1 MSGIIYKNKV
11 DFRVLSD
18 KLTFMFYVSNKNMNK
33 KKWCMLSY
41 DTTEPVD
48 AFVQEED
55 EIRRLFLK
63 FNKDHIKV
71 SNYYTPLVVPN
82 TDIIVEVFINSEGVF
97 GFKESKN
104 NVFGAFLTHQNYFNL
119 TKTRTG
125 GGQGAITQIQKP
137 KLGKNHEI
145 QMILP
150 NLTSP
155 AAKLNGLSFDMD
167 ILSEYAGQYTKYLGF
182 KVGLKDGVIVEGE
195 IPSTIVPLQTITN
208 NKPVTLNTT
217 YLTLTKENLAD
228 RQIRFDYKKVLIN
241 QDVDAR
247 SLELVES
254 KIYTVENKLDPSIN
268 LKEFNLTDSNILQI
282 PYNVSRE
289 VADDVVKTSIK
300 MIKGGKEIYPID
312 WVSEIRDNMV
322 FSSANKCLSLK
333 FPTPEQLTS
342 FTEKLKSQQIGSIE
356 TYPTLQANGTVG
368 DVKRN
373 YSKISQWIERS
384 TLNQFN
390 DVKFTYNSEGLI
402 KNILI
407 CPRKKS
413 NIGIDYSG
421 RQNKL
426 YTYGNEYILYGED
439 YVGEYNVDS
448 DGEVTTGNQKTDQS
462 KPLDPLYNTTP
473 IAEFSDTDFCF
484 TNFDTTDRSVM
495 YSAST
500 TGDTYDLNLT
510 GSSFTGNTIL
520 PISNIATSKRMGI
533 IGDSTKKY
541 KAYAFKDV
549 YSENGGYLNVDRNS
563 QSNYMTYSAK
573 TSGLYRFTYKA
584 YLNMDYLDTKWCQY
598 INNSYPSA
606 TTINYLN
613 NNYDVKR
620 LINTSIIQA
629 GKNELEISGADTN
642 FKYNTGTLKYYG
654 DKSADNTGIKSFD
667 FSVYIN
673 RVKSGSTSPTKIKEF
688 KVLRSDIDGKANNY
702 LTLQVTNVDKSIS
715 GFSVCNTNDVSA
727 TTIFNRV
734 IPVTLDTGFINLGK
748 GDKIQLLYNC
758 GWESTSEYSGET
770 SLRVQLGH
778 KLDYSGGTEESP
790 FFRGIKSSNTVVNK
804 ELFFDGDKKSKP
816 FKMNIKGSET
826 TVTLN
831 GTLYMTDRGCDTI
844 ILPKVNDVL
853 FNKLTFID
861 SDGKD
866 DRLVWDK
873 KSDKPTNNWQTLIES
888 NKIKDYILTKKSE
901 KKMGDMNENGI
912 FSFNMPTYDSEF
924 GLECDYQFPRTS
936 QSYIVCNKFKNYL
949 GDDFK
954 HYIVVTPECGLH
966 KPCSTNKPVSAYDI
980 LHKTTPDNWKLVNIN
995 KKITING
1002 KEITVVSDISD
1013 YTNII
1018 HDRPRDT
1025 SCQYYCKCG
1034 QDLSDKLNLDPMY
1047 GITKVLYDFE
1057 PEECIGCLKAAS
1069 KYCRELNGSCEPILL
1084 SKCSDK
1090 NVYLSQVE
1098 DKNNQEIVT
1107 KGVLPQIT
1115 IEEVVGTDVEVKETE
1130 DNSRYDCTI
1139 KGCSKSTKG
1148 DYRDL
1153 KSCEKECKKRKKKK
1167 YVCLDGICKQHINGD
1182 FNTLEECK
1190 KSCRQNV
1197 VTTQTNTTRVVMY
1210 SCLEGVCFE
1219 DPEGIYSSIDT
1230 CITNCETQ
1238 TQEPRDEGE
1247 ETITV
1252 LELRDDE
1259 SLEVD
1264 KGERRKEK
1272 EKDSGVCPREYYWCE
1287 ELRRCQ
1293 HESDPCP

>member
-18 KLTFMFYVSNKNMNK
+18 KLKFMFYLSSKTMNK
-33 KKWCMLSY
+33 KKWCMLTY
-41 DTTEPVD
+41 DTTEPVN
-48 AFVQEED
+48 AFVQVED
-55 EIRRLFLK
+55 ETRRLFLK
-63 FNKDHIKV
+63 FNKEFIDV
-71 SNYYTPLVVPN
+71 VNYYEPLEVPS
-82 TDIIVEVFINSEGVF
+82 TDVILEVYINDQGVF
-97 GFKESKN
+97 GFQETKN
-104 NVFGAFLTHQNYFNL
+104 YAFGAFLTHKNYFNL
-119 TKTRTG
+119 TTNRTG
-125 GGQGAITQIQKP
+125 GGKGAITHIPKP

-150 NLTSP
+150 SLTLP
-155 AAKLNGLSFDMD
+155 KDKLKMFSFDMD

-182 KVGLKDGVIVEGE
+182 KVGLKDDVILEGE
-195 IPSTIVPLQTITN
+195 VPSTVVPIQTITN
-208 NKPVTLNTT
+208 NKPVILKTS
-217 YLTLTKENLAD
+217 YLELTKENLAD
-228 RQIRFDYKKVLIN
+228 RQIRYNYKKELIN
-241 QDVDAR
+241 QDVDTR

-254 KIYTVENKLDPSIN
+254 KIYTVENKIDPNIN
-268 LKEFNLTDSNILQI
+268 LKEFNLTNENILQI
-282 PYNVSRE
+282 PYNISRE
-289 VADDVVKTSIK
+289 VADNVIKESIK
-300 MIKGGKEIYPID
+300 LIKGGKEIYPID
-312 WVSEIRDNMV
+312 WVSEIRDNML

-342 FTEKLKSQQIGSIE
+342 FSEKLKSQQIGSIE
-356 TYPTLQANGTVG
+356 TYQTIQDDGSLGSI
-368 DVKRN
+368 KRN
-373 YSKISQWIERS
+373 YSKISQWIDRS

-390 DVKFTYNSEGLI
+390 DVKFSYTSGGLI

-407 CPRKKS
+407 CPRKKA

-421 RQNKL
+421 KQNKL
-426 YTYGNEYILYGED
+426 YTYGNEYVLKGKD
-439 YVGEYNVDS
+439 YVGDYNVGS
-448 DGEVTTGNQKTDQS
+448 DGEVMTGKAKNKDSQL
-462 KPLDPLYNTTP
+462 LDPLYNITP
-473 IAEFSDTDFCF
+473 ITEFSNTDFCF
-484 TNFDTTDRSVM
+484 TNFDTTNRSTM

-500 TGDTYDLNLT
+500 PGDTYDLNFT
-510 GSSFTGNTIL
+510 GSSFTGNTII
-520 PISNIATSKRMGI
+520 PISNIKTNKQMAI
-533 IGDSTKKY
+533 IGDGTKKY

-549 YSENGGYLNVDRNS
+549 YSENGGYLNINRNS

-573 TSGLYRFTYKA
+573 TDGLYRFTYKA

-598 INNSYPSA
+598 IHNSYPSA

-629 GKNELEISGADTN
+629 GKNELETTGVDTN
-642 FKYNTGTLKYYG
+642 FRYNTGILKYYG
-654 DKSADNTGIKSFD
+654 DNSVANTGIKSFD

-673 RVKSGSTSPTKIKEF
+673 RIKSGSTVPTKIKEF
-688 KVLRSDIDGKANNY
+688 KVLRSDIDGVANNY
-702 LTLQVTNVDKSIS
+702 LTLQVTNIDKTAS
-715 GFSVCNTNDVSA
+715 GFSICNTNNVSA
-727 TTIFNRV
+727 TTIFSRQ
-734 IPVTLDTGFINLGK
+734 IPVSIDTGFINLGK
-748 GDKIQLLYNC
+748 GDTIQLLYNC
-758 GWESTSEYSGET
+758 GWESSSKYSGDT
-770 SLRVQLGH
+770 NLRVQLGH
-778 KLDYSGGTEESP
+778 KLNYSGGTEESP
-790 FFRGIKSSNTVVNK
+790 FFRGIKSSNTVVGK

-816 FKMNIKGSET
+816 FKMNINGSESS
-826 TVTLN
+826 VSLN

-844 ILPKVNDVL
+844 IVPRVDDTL

-873 KSDKPTNNWQTLIES
+873 KSDKPSNNWQTLIED
-888 NKIKDYILTKKSE
+888 NKIKDYVLTKKSG
-901 KKMGDMNENGI
+901 KNMGTMSENGI

-949 GDDFK
+949 GNDFK

-966 KPCSTNKPVSAYDI
+966 RPCSNSKPVSAYDI

-1013 YTNII
+1013 YTNVI

-1034 QDLSDKLNLDPMY
+1034 QELSGKLNLDPIY

-1069 KYCRELNGSCEPILL
+1069 KYCRGLNSGCEPILV

-1090 NVYLSQVE
+1090 NTYLSQVE
-1098 DKNNQEIVT
+1098 DKDNKKIIT
-1107 KGVLPQIT
+1107 KGVLPET
-1115 IEEVVGTDVEVKETE
+1115 IGKEVVGTDVEVKEVISH
-1130 DNSRYDCTI
+1130 SRYECTI
-1139 KGCSKSTKG
+1139 KGCSKSNTGK
-1148 DYRDL
+1148 YRDL
-1153 KSCEKECKKRKKKK
+1153 ESCEKECKKRKKKK
-1167 YVCLDGICKQHINGD
+1167 YACINGTCIQHISGE
-1182 FNTLEECK
+1182 FTTLEDCK
-1190 KSCRQNV
+1190 NV
-1197 VTTQTNTTRVVMY
+1197 CKTNNVTTQTNTTQVVMY

-1219 DPEGIYSSIDT
+1219 DPSGTYPSLDV

-1238 TQEPRDEGE
+1238 TDEPREEGQEREDEPRDEDEDRRE
-1247 ETITV
+1247 EDDR
-1252 LELRDDE
+1252 RDD
-1259 SLEVD
+1259 
-1264 KGERRKEK
+1264 
-1272 EKDSGVCPREYYWCE
+1272 GVCPDEYYWCE
-1287 ELRRCQ
+1287 EIRRCQ

>member
-642 FKYNTGTLKYYG
+642 FKYNTGTLKYRY
-654 DKSADNTGIKSFD
+654 
-667 FSVYIN
+667 
-673 RVKSGSTSPTKIKEF
+673 
-688 KVLRSDIDGKANNY
+688 
-702 LTLQVTNVDKSIS
+702 
-715 GFSVCNTNDVSA
+715 
-727 TTIFNRV
+727 
-734 IPVTLDTGFINLGK
+734 
-748 GDKIQLLYNC
+748 
-758 GWESTSEYSGET
+758 
-770 SLRVQLGH
+770 
-778 KLDYSGGTEESP
+778 
-790 FFRGIKSSNTVVNK
+790 
-804 ELFFDGDKKSKP
+804 KK
-816 FKMNIKGSET
+816 F
-826 TVTLN
+826 
-831 GTLYMTDRGCDTI
+831 
-844 ILPKVNDVL
+844 
-853 FNKLTFID
+853 
-861 SDGKD
+861 
-866 DRLVWDK
+866 
-873 KSDKPTNNWQTLIES
+873 
-888 NKIKDYILTKKSE
+888 
-901 KKMGDMNENGI
+901 
-912 FSFNMPTYDSEF
+912 
-924 GLECDYQFPRTS
+924 
-936 QSYIVCNKFKNYL
+936 
-949 GDDFK
+949 
-954 HYIVVTPECGLH
+954 
-966 KPCSTNKPVSAYDI
+966 
-980 LHKTTPDNWKLVNIN
+980 
-995 KKITING
+995 
-1002 KEITVVSDISD
+1002 
-1013 YTNII
+1013 
-1018 HDRPRDT
+1018 
-1025 SCQYYCKCG
+1025 
-1034 QDLSDKLNLDPMY
+1034 
-1047 GITKVLYDFE
+1047 
-1057 PEECIGCLKAAS
+1057 
-1069 KYCRELNGSCEPILL
+1069 
-1084 SKCSDK
+1084 
-1090 NVYLSQVE
+1090 
-1098 DKNNQEIVT
+1098 
-1107 KGVLPQIT
+1107 
-1115 IEEVVGTDVEVKETE
+1115 
-1130 DNSRYDCTI
+1130 
-1139 KGCSKSTKG
+1139 
-1148 DYRDL
+1148 
-1153 KSCEKECKKRKKKK
+1153 
-1167 YVCLDGICKQHINGD
+1167 
-1182 FNTLEECK
+1182 
-1190 KSCRQNV
+1190 
-1197 VTTQTNTTRVVMY
+1197 
-1210 SCLEGVCFE
+1210 
-1219 DPEGIYSSIDT
+1219 
-1230 CITNCETQ
+1230 
-1238 TQEPRDEGE
+1238 
-1247 ETITV
+1247 
-1252 LELRDDE
+1252 
-1259 SLEVD
+1259 
-1264 KGERRKEK
+1264 
-1272 EKDSGVCPREYYWCE
+1272 
-1287 ELRRCQ
+1287 
-1293 HESDPCP
+1293 